1 MGSPGQ
7 KEARRLEMAG
17 LDVIQENYVFRD
29 LSTAQLQKIVSIAQ
43 EKTYRAGQTIF
54 KEGDHAGDLY
64 ILQEGKVLL
73 EMRIAPYPE
82 RTPTPSAVIDVIT
95 KGELFGWS
103 ALVPPHVFT
112 LSAHTADKCQVV
124 TFDGGKLT
132 EMMDSDPVMGYEI
145 VKRLS
150 KIISTRLKRS
160 REMLMSER
168 GLALLSQAYSY

>member
-1 MGSPGQ
+1 MTN
-7 KEARRLEMAG
+7 
-17 LDVIQENYVFRD
+17 LDVIKENYLFRD
-29 LSTAQLQKIVSIAQ
+29 LSTAQLERIASISQ
-43 EKTYRAGQTIF
+43 EKTYQAGQTIF
-54 KEGDHAGDLY
+54 REGDQARELY

-82 RTPTPSAVIDVIT
+82 RSPSPSATIDVVT

-103 ALVPPHVFT
+103 ALVPPNVFT
-112 LSAHTADKCQVV
+112 LSASTADRCQVV
-124 TFDGGKLT
+124 TIDGGKLT

-150 KIISTRLKRS
+150 KVIAIRLKRS

>member
-1 MGSPGQ
+1 MTN
-7 KEARRLEMAG
+7 
-17 LDVIQENYVFRD
+17 LDVIKENYLFRD
-29 LSTAQLQKIVSIAQ
+29 LSTAQLEKIASISQ
-43 EKTYRAGQTIF
+43 EKTYQAGQTIF
-54 KEGDHAGDLY
+54 REGDQARELY

-82 RTPTPSAVIDVIT
+82 RSPSPSATIDVVT

-103 ALVPPHVFT
+103 ALVPPNVFT
-112 LSAHTADKCQVV
+112 LSASTTDRCQVV
-124 TFDGGKLT
+124 TIDGGKLT
-132 EMMDSDPVMGYEI
+132 ELMDSDPVMGYEI

-150 KIISTRLKRS
+150 KVIAIRLKRS